1 MSGSTGNGTSGV
13 VAGAGRAPLHVSGAA
28 WATALGTG
36 LDEVWEQLLAGR
48 TGQSEAP
55 SAEPLRNNRVAA
67 LPPGT
72 AGDEEPDGGTVA
84 RHLAVATAT
93 GARTLAGAGLGPD
106 DAGDVLVVIGTSLGP
121 HADRPGPSL
130 YDWVAEAARR
140 LGSRREPVALS
151 TACSSGSDAIAVA
164 ADLLTAGVAERCL
177 VGAVD
182 LLTPN
187 KRRGHSRLR
196 TMSRGEPRS
205 FDRDRDGMLLG
216 EAGGFLLL
224 ETAAAAD
231 ARQAPC
237 LGLLTGW
244 GASNNALGPTEPD
257 ASGTA
262 AARAMRAALDLAGRS
277 PTEVA
282 VISTHGTGTVLNDAA
297 ESAGLALLWPPAQAA
312 PGSADEAGAG
322 SVARAAGGTAAG
334 AGGGAGTGSAT
345 GSAPDRA
352 DGSGDGPEAGAAPGP
367 GAGAGTGSARGA
379 AAGTV
384 GGVGPGTAAEAGAGA
399 GGGAGTGSAAEAG
412 PGSAAEAA
420 PGPVAGAGP
429 RSAAGGLPGSA
440 DGAAAG
446 RADEAGPVAGAGPV
460 AFATKGALGHSLGA
474 TGVVEAITVL
484 LALRDR
490 RVPPVP
496 HLERV
501 MDGFPLR
508 LPVGRALGI
517 GGGCGLSQTLGF
529 GGFNT
534 CLLLE
539 PAPVGRRGEGG
550 GR

>member
-1 MSGSTGNGTSGV
+1 MSGAGV
-13 VAGAGRAPLHVSGAA
+13 GAVAGAGVGRAPLHVSAAA

-48 TGQSEAP
+48 TGQGEAP
-55 SAEPLRNNRVAA
+55 SAEPLRNHRVAA

-72 AGDEEPDGGTVA
+72 AGDEGGDGDTVA

-224 ETAAAAD
+224 ETAASAE

-262 AARAMRAALDLAGRS
+262 AARAVRAALDLAGRD
-277 PTEVA
+277 PADVA
-282 VISTHGTGTVLNDAA
+282 VVSTHGTGTVLNDAA

-312 PGSADEAGAG
+312 PASAEGAGAG
-322 SVARAAGGTAAG
+322 SGAAPEPGGGADPGSARGTAAGTAGGVETG

-345 GSAPDRA
+345 A
-352 DGSGDGPEAGAAPGP
+352 
-367 GAGAGTGSARGA
+367 
-379 AAGTV
+379 
-384 GGVGPGTAAEAGAGA
+384 
-399 GGGAGTGSAAEAG
+399 
-412 PGSAAEAA
+412 
-420 PGPVAGAGP
+420 AGP
-429 RSAAGGLPGSA
+429 RSVAGDLPGPAGDVAPSRA
-440 DGAAAG
+440 DGA
-446 RADEAGPVAGAGPV
+446 GPVSGAGPV

-517 GGGCGLSQTLGF
+517 GDGCGLSQTLGF

-539 PAPVGRRGEGG
+539 PAPAGRRAEGG

>member
-1 MSGSTGNGTSGV
+1 MSGAE
-13 VAGAGRAPLHVSGAA
+13 AGAVTGAGVGRVPLHVSAAA

-72 AGDEEPDGGTVA
+72 DGDEDPDGGTVA

-196 TMSRGEPRS
+196 TMSRDEPRS

-224 ETAAAAD
+224 ETAASAD

-277 PTEVA
+277 PAEVA

-297 ESAGLALLWPPAQAA
+297 ESAGLALLWPPTEAA
-312 PGSADEAGAG
+312 PGPADGAG
-322 SVARAAGGTAAG
+322 TASVAGTAAG
-334 AGGGAGTGSAT
+334 PGGGAGTGSAT

-352 DGSGDGPEAGAAPGP
+352 DGADGAGSGPVG
-367 GAGAGTGSARGA
+367 GAGA
-379 AAGTV
+379 V
-384 GGVGPGTAAEAGAGA
+384 G
-399 GGGAGTGSAAEAG
+399 
-412 PGSAAEAA
+412 
-420 PGPVAGAGP
+420 
-429 RSAAGGLPGSA
+429 
-440 DGAAAG
+440 
-446 RADEAGPVAGAGPV
+446 GAGPV

-539 PAPVGRRGEGG
+539 PAPAGRRGEGG
-550 GR
+550 RR

>member
-1 MSGSTGNGTSGV
+1 
-13 VAGAGRAPLHVSGAA
+13 
-28 WATALGTG
+28 
-36 LDEVWEQLLAGR
+36 
-48 TGQSEAP
+48 
-55 SAEPLRNNRVAA
+55 
-67 LPPGT
+67 
-72 AGDEEPDGGTVA
+72 
-84 RHLAVATAT
+84 
-93 GARTLAGAGLGPD
+93 AGLGPD

-224 ETAAAAD
+224 ETAASAD

-262 AARAMRAALDLAGRS
+262 AARAMRAALDLAGRE
-277 PTEVA
+277 PADVA

-297 ESAGLALLWPPAQAA
+297 ESAGLALLWPPDATGTGTGT
-312 PGSADEAGAG
+312 GS
-322 SVARAAGGTAAG
+322 AAG
-334 AGGGAGTGSAT
+334 AAAGTGGGAGTGSAD
-345 GSAPDRA
+345 GSASGSA
-352 DGSGDGPEAGAAPGP
+352 DGTGADSAGR
-367 GAGAGTGSARGA
+367 SA
-379 AAGTV
+379 
-384 GGVGPGTAAEAGAGA
+384 
-399 GGGAGTGSAAEAG
+399 S
-412 PGSAAEAA
+412 
-420 PGPVAGAGP
+420 
-429 RSAAGGLPGSA
+429 RSAAGGPSGPATGFASGFADGAGADSAGRSASRSAAGGPSDPATEFASGSA
-440 DGAAAG
+440 DGAG
-446 RADEAGPVAGAGPV
+446 VGPV

-517 GGGCGLSQTLGF
+517 GDGCGLSQTLGF

-539 PAPVGRRGEGG
+539 PAPAGRRGEGG

>member
-1 MSGSTGNGTSGV
+1 MSGAGAGV
-13 VAGAGRAPLHVSGAA
+13 GAVAGAGAGRTPLHVSAAA

-48 TGQSEAP
+48 TGQGEAP
-55 SAEPLRNNRVAA
+55 SAEPLRNHRVAA

-72 AGDEEPDGGTVA
+72 DGDEDPDADTVA

-224 ETAAAAD
+224 ETAASAD
-231 ARQAPC
+231 ARRAPC

-262 AARAMRAALDLAGRS
+262 AARAVRAALDLAGRD
-277 PTEVA
+277 PAEVA

-297 ESAGLALLWPPAQAA
+297 ESAGLALLWPPA
-312 PGSADEAGAG
+312 GAGAG
-322 SVARAAGGTAAG
+322 S
-334 AGGGAGTGSAT
+334 
-345 GSAPDRA
+345 A
-352 DGSGDGPEAGAAPGP
+352 D
-367 GAGAGTGSARGA
+367 GAGAG
-379 AAGTV
+379 
-384 GGVGPGTAAEAGAGA
+384 PAAEAGA

-412 PGSAAEAA
+412 SGPGAEAA
-420 PGPVAGAGP
+420 PEPVAGAGP
-429 RSAAGGLPGSA
+429 RSVAGDLPGSA
-440 DGAAAG
+440 HDAASG
-446 RADEAGPVAGAGPV
+446 RADGAGTGAGPV

-539 PAPVGRRGEGG
+539 PAPAGRPGEGG

>member
-1 MSGSTGNGTSGV
+1 MSGGTSSGTS

-93 GARTLAGAGLGPD
+93 GARTLAEAGLGPD

-196 TMSRGEPRS
+196 TMSRSEPRS

-277 PTEVA
+277 PAEVA

-312 PGSADEAGAG
+312 PGSADGIGAG
-322 SVARAAGGTAAG
+322 SVARAAGGTEGGTAAG
-334 AGGGAGTGSAT
+334 AGGGA
-345 GSAPDRA
+345 
-352 DGSGDGPEAGAAPGP
+352 GPEAGAAPGP
-367 GAGAGTGSARGA
+367 GAGAGTGSARGT
-379 AAGTV
+379 AAGAV
-384 GGVGPGTAAEAGAGA
+384 GGGGPGAVAEAAPGAGGGAAPGA

-412 PGSAAEAA
+412 PGSVVGAASE
-420 PGPVAGAGP
+420 PVAGAGP

-440 DGAAAG
+440 DGAAAS

-539 PAPVGRRGEGG
+539 PAPVRRRGEGG

>member
-1 MSGSTGNGTSGV
+1 MSGAGV
-13 VAGAGRAPLHVSGAA
+13 GAVAGAGVGRAPLHVSAAA

-48 TGQSEAP
+48 TGQGEAP
-55 SAEPLRNNRVAA
+55 SAEPLRNHRVAA

-72 AGDEEPDGGTVA
+72 DGDEGGDEGPDGDTVA

-224 ETAAAAD
+224 ETAASAD

-262 AARAMRAALDLAGRS
+262 AARAVRAALDLAGRD
-277 PTEVA
+277 PADVA
-282 VISTHGTGTVLNDAA
+282 VVSTHGTGTVLNDAA

-312 PGSADEAGAG
+312 PDSA
-322 SVARAAGGTAAG
+322 
-334 AGGGAGTGSAT
+334 
-345 GSAPDRA
+345 
-352 DGSGDGPEAGAAPGP
+352 AGAAPG
-367 GAGAGTGSARGA
+367 
-379 AAGTV
+379 
-384 GGVGPGTAAEAGAGA
+384 A
-399 GGGAGTGSAAEAG
+399 GG
-412 PGSAAEAA
+412 
-420 PGPVAGAGP
+420 
-429 RSAAGGLPGSA
+429 
-440 DGAAAG
+440 
-446 RADEAGPVAGAGPV
+446 GAGPV

-517 GGGCGLSQTLGF
+517 GDGCGLSQTLGF

-539 PAPVGRRGEGG
+539 PAPAGRRAEGG